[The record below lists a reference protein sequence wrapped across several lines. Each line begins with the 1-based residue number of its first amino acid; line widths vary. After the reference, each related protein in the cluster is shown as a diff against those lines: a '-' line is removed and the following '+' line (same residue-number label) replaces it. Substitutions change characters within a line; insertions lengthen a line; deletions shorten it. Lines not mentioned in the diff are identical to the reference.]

1 MRDKDYPM
9 QTTVDGE
16 DAPILGSVLPFPEE
30 GEGEHKMNEFPMQT
44 TIEDEEDSPFSDA
57 IFDVIYY
64 SVLGVFFMIITA
76 LVVHLLV
83 QKLIVIGG

>member
-1 MRDKDYPM
+1 MSKSYPM

-16 DAPILGSVLPFPEE
+16 DAPALGSVLPFPKE
-30 GEGEHKMNEFPMQT
+30 GEGEPKMTDFPMQA
-44 TIEDEEDSPFSDA
+44 TIEGEEDSPLGDA

-64 SVLGVFFMIITA
+64 SALGIFSMIITA

-83 QKLIVIGG
+83 QLVVVGG